1 MKKLITDA
9 CTTALF
15 FSNKIYKHIDRVSVG
30 SPLGPVL
37 GNIIMTDLERMSVE
51 DLLVSI

>member
-1 MKKLITDA
+1 MKKLTTDA

-15 FSNKIYKHIDRVSVG
+15 FSNKIYKHIDKVSVG